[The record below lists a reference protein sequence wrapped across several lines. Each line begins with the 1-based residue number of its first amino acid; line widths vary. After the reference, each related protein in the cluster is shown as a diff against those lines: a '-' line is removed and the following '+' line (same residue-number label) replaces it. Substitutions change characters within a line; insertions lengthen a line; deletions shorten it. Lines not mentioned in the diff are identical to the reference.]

1 MKKILICLMCIIPVI
16 CGAQFSINGQ
26 GSFIHFSGGTGLKHF
41 GAGLR
46 LEYTSTEWVGAYGG
60 VNFYLSENY
69 QAEVKAYAL
78 SGNTDPQEIEI
89 PTDSEVSFT
98 DVFIGGK
105 VYFLNRYEM
114 DDHKPWGLYLLVEGG
129 LLFGSATSNIPVY
142 DEELY
147 WSPVD
152 DEVAGTFVN
161 YVAGLGLGLEY
172 FMGKSNIYFDFKSRA
187 TVDEANRQLVRT
199 PVPFG
204 FSYNVGFRYP
214 FDFSF

>member
-1 MKKILICLMCIIPVI
+1 MIRLFFIVLLIPFA
-16 CGAQFSINGQ
+16 GESQFSINGQ
-26 GSFIHFSGGTGLKHF
+26 ASFTHFTGGSGLKHF
-41 GAGLR
+41 GAGFR

-69 QAEVKAYAL
+69 QANVKAYAL
-78 SGNTDPQEIEI
+78 SGSTDPQELDI
-89 PTDSEVSFT
+89 PTDSEVRFT
-98 DVFIGGK
+98 DVHIGGK

-129 LLFGSATSNIPVY
+129 LMFGSTTSNIPVY

-147 WSPVD
+147 WSPID

-161 YVAGLGLGLEY
+161 YVGGIGLGVEY
-172 FMGKSNIYFDFKSRA
+172 FMGKTNIYFDVKSRG
-187 TVDEANRQLVRT
+187 TIDEANRQLVRT

-204 FSYNVGFRYP
+204 FNYNIGFRYP
-214 FDFSF
+214 FDFTF